1 MFLEVECISPAF
13 PLKPVPGTYFGCL
26 PVLEKLEMI
35 ARETEIKFLFL
46 SSSTLC
52 FLGLLTLDTS
62 SPPPQTSAIHACGPT
77 APHCC
82 SDNELRTPRVSQDS
96 EVKLSVVELLASL
109 SGDLV

>member
-1 MFLEVECISPAF
+1 MGCFLEVECISPAF
-13 PLKPVPGTYFGCL
+13 PLKPVLGTYFGCL

-52 FLGLLTLDTS
+52 FLDAS

-82 SDNELRTPRVSQDS
+82 SDNGLRTPRVSQDS